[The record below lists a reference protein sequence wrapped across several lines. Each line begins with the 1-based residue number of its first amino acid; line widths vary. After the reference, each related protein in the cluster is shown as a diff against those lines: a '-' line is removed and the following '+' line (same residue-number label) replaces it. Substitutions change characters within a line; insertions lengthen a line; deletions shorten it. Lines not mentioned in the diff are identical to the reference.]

1 MKFTKSILGTL
12 IICFLVFLNCYGFI
26 SLLNNGAHVIDIVRA
41 MGESLFCVWISIGF
55 IVVIFIIVN
64 DEIVKLYKEINELK
78 KQLNKNN

>member
-1 MKFTKSILGTL
+1 MKFAKSILGTL

-26 SLLNNGAHVIDIVRA
+26 SLLNNGAHVIDIVSA

-64 DEIVKLYKEINELK
+64 DEIVKLHKEIDELK